1 MTSVA
6 ATGIPQI
13 LTRAVEAATRGEYAL
28 ALPMLAAVY
37 QVVPAD
43 KYPQGLSS
51 YGLCLSKIEHK
62 NKVGAE
68 LCEKA
73 IILQPYEGQH
83 CANLV
88 RLYIGVKNRKKA
100 VEVLEKGLK
109 KLRNDAALLRVRTEI
124 GYRKAPYFRFLRR
137 QHPLNKMYSRM
148 STALERRA
156 KPILLTIACI
166 VYAAL
171 MVAIYVAILQ

>member
-1 MTSVA
+1 MTSVVD
-6 ATGIPQI
+6 GIPQI
-13 LTRAVEAATRGEYAL
+13 LTRGVEAATRGQYAL
-28 ALPMLAAVY
+28 ALPLLAAVY

-51 YGLCLSKIEHK
+51 YGLSLSKIEHK

-73 IILQPYEGQH
+73 IGLQPYEGLH
-83 CANLV
+83 WANLV

-109 KLRNDAALLRVRTEI
+109 KLRNDEALIRVRTEI

-137 QHPLNKMYSRM
+137 QHPLNKLYSRT
-148 STALERRA
+148 STMLEHRA
-156 KPILLTIACI
+156 KPIFLTII
-166 VYAAL
+166 SVVYVAM
-171 MVAIYVAILQ
+171 MVALFFAILE

>member
-1 MTSVA
+1 MDPVV

-13 LTRAVEAATRGEYAL
+13 LTRAVETASRGEYAL

-37 QVVPAD
+37 QVVPVD

-73 IILQPYEGQH
+73 IILQPYEGLH
-83 CANLV
+83 WANLV

-100 VEVLEKGLK
+100 VEILEKGLK
-109 KLRNDAALLRVRTEI
+109 KLRNDERLIRVRNEI
-124 GYRKAPYFRFLRR
+124 GYRKAPYFKFLRR
-137 QHPLNKMYSRM
+137 QHPLNKLYSRT
-148 STALERRA
+148 STLIELHMKR
-156 KPILLTIACI
+156 ILLTVAITLYI
-166 VYAAL
+166 VL
-171 MVAIYVAILQ
+171 MVAIYFAILE

>member
-1 MTSVA
+1 MTSLSA
-6 ATGIPQI
+6 NGIPQI
-13 LTRAVEAATRGEYAL
+13 LSRGIEAAMRGDYAL

-37 QVVPAD
+37 QAVPAE

-73 IILQPYEGQH
+73 ILVQPYDGRH
-83 CANLV
+83 WASLV
-88 RLYIGVKNRKKA
+88 RLYMGVKNRKKA

-109 KLRNDAALLRVRTEI
+109 KLRSDDTLIKVRNEI
-124 GYRKAPYFRFLRR
+124 GYRKAPYFHFVRR
-137 QHPLNKMYSRM
+137 QHPLNKLYSRM
-148 STALERRA
+148 STTVERRA
-156 KPILLTIACI
+156 KPILLTLGSVA
-166 VYAAL
+166 YLAL
-171 MVAIYVAILQ
+171 MVAIFLAIAQ

>member
-1 MTSVA
+1 MSSVA
-6 ATGIPQI
+6 ASGIPQI
-13 LTRAVEAATRGEYAL
+13 LSRAIEAATRGEYAL

-51 YGLCLSKIEHK
+51 YGLCLSKIQHK
-62 NKVGAE
+62 NKAGAE

-73 IILQPYEGQH
+73 IAIQPYEGRH
-83 CANLV
+83 WANLV

-100 VEVLEKGLK
+100 VDVLEKGLK
-109 KLRNDAALLRVRTEI
+109 KLRNDETLIKVRNEI

-137 QHPLNKMYSRM
+137 QHPLNKLYSRM
-148 STALERRA
+148 STTLERRA
-156 KPILLTIACI
+156 KPIMITVGSI
-166 VYAAL
+166 VYVGL
-171 MVAIYVAILQ
+171 MVAIFFAILQ

>member
-1 MTSVA
+1 MTPMA
-6 ATGIPQI
+6 ANGIPQI
-13 LTRAVEAATRGEYAL
+13 LSRGIEAAARGQYAL
-28 ALPMLAAVY
+28 ALPMLSAVY

-62 NKVGAE
+62 NKAGAE

-73 IILQPYEGQH
+73 IAVQPYDGLH
-83 CANLV
+83 WANLV

-100 VEVLEKGLK
+100 VDVLEKGLK
-109 KLRNDAALLRVRTEI
+109 KLRGDETLIKVRKEI

-137 QHPLNKMYSRM
+137 QHPLNKLYSRV
-148 STALERRA
+148 STGLERRA
-156 KPILLTIACI
+156 KPILLTLGSIAY
-166 VYAAL
+166 VAL
-171 MVAIYVAILQ
+171 MVAIFLAILQ